1 MIRYQKGRPCQ
12 RLRYNAPAVQ
22 REQTYLFSPSQA
34 RNLIVNATHLPEPGR
49 QRAAAEL

>member
-1 MIRYQKGRPCQ
+1 LCGG
-12 RLRYNAPAVQ
+12 
-22 REQTYLFSPSQA
+22 EQTYLFSPSQA